1 MTSNA
6 DRRDAWLAVGA
17 PLLLVALWESAVHV
31 GILDARF
38 FPPPS
43 LVLVTL
49 TRLVADGTIAHHAL
63 VTIARV
69 VAGFAIGAAVGLAA
83 GLLLGT
89 IPTLRAALE
98 PTISALYVIPKV
110 AILPLV
116 MLIFGLG
123 EASKVA
129 IVAISTFFIAVIN
142 TTAAVVGV
150 EPMYLE
156 AGRAFGARRLRMFR
170 HVILPGALPVI
181 VTGLRLALGTAL
193 IVVIAAE
200 FVATQEGIGFF
211 IWHAWN
217 TLRPEE
223 MFAGFIVIAL
233 LGMLSY
239 AAIRWA
245 GRRMM
250 PWLEDDRPR
259 GGRIDHG

>member
-1 MTSNA
+1 MSPE
-6 DRRDAWLAVGA
+6 RRDRLLAAGA
-17 PLLLVALWESAVHV
+17 PLLLLALWEAAV
-31 GILDARF
+31 GIGLLDARL

-43 LVLVTL
+43 SVAVTL
-49 TRLVADGTIAHHAL
+49 YRLVAGGEVVRHAA
-63 VTIARV
+63 VTVLRV
-69 VAGFAIGAAVGLAA
+69 LAGFGIGASAGLVG
-83 GLLLGT
+83 GLLLGA
-89 IPTLRAALE
+89 IRPLRAALE

-123 EASKVA
+123 EASKIA
-129 IVAISTFFIAVIN
+129 IVAIATFFIVIIN

-150 EPMYLE
+150 EPIYLE
-156 AGRAFGARRLRMFR
+156 AGRAFGARGTQLFA
-170 HVILPGALPVI
+170 HVVLPGSLLAI

-200 FVATQEGIGFF
+200 FVATQEGIGYF

-223 MFAGFIVIAL
+223 LFAGFIVIGG

-239 AAIRWA
+239 AAIRWV
-245 GRRMM
+245 GRLVM
-250 PWLEDDRPR
+250 PWLEEDRVR
-259 GGRIDHG
+259 EGSIDHA

>member
-1 MTSNA
+1 MTA
-6 DRRDAWLAVGA
+6 DRRDRALATGA
-17 PLLLVALWESAVHV
+17 PVVLVALWEAAVRV
-31 GILDARF
+31 GMLDARF

-43 LVLVTL
+43 LVIVTL
-49 TRLVADGTIAHHAL
+49 YQLVAGGTIVRHTL
-63 VTIARV
+63 TTIARV
-69 VAGFAIGAAVGLAA
+69 LAGFGIGTATGLAA

-89 IPTLRAALE
+89 VRPLRVALE

-116 MLIFGLG
+116 MLVFGLG

-129 IVAISTFFIAVIN
+129 IVAIATFFIVTIN

-150 EPMYLE
+150 EPTYVE
-156 AGRAFGARRLRMFR
+156 AGRAFGARRLAMFR
-170 HVILPGALPVI
+170 HIILPGALPVI

-217 TLRPEE
+217 TLRPEQ
-223 MFAGFIVIAL
+223 MFAGFIVIAA

-239 AAIRWA
+239 AIIRWFA
-245 GRRMM
+245 RRVM
-250 PWLEDDRPR
+250 PWLEDDRPQE
-259 GGRIDHG
+259 GRIDHG

>member
-1 MTSNA
+1 MSEDGRN
-6 DRRDAWLAVGA
+6 RLLAIGA
-17 PLLLVALWESAVHV
+17 PVLLVALWEAAVRA

-43 LVLVTL
+43 LVVTTL
-49 TRLVADGTIAHHAL
+49 ARLLADGTIVQHVAIT
-63 VTIARV
+63 VARV
-69 VAGFAIGAAVGLAA
+69 LAGFAIGGAGGLAA

-89 IPTLRAALE
+89 VRSLRAALE

-123 EASKVA
+123 EASKIA
-129 IVAISTFFIAVIN
+129 IVAIATFFIVVIN
-142 TTAAVVGV
+142 TTAAVVGI
-150 EPMYLE
+150 EPTYLE
-156 AGRAFGARRLRMFR
+156 AGRAFGARRLQMFA
-170 HVILPGALPVI
+170 HVVLPGALPAI

-200 FVATQEGIGFF
+200 FVATQEGIGYF

-217 TLRPEE
+217 TLRPEQ
-223 MFAGFIVIAL
+223 MFAGFIVIGG

-239 AAIRWA
+239 AVIRWF
-245 GRRMM
+245 GQRIM
-250 PWLEDDRPR
+250 PWLEEDRQPE
-259 GGRIDHG
+259 GRIDHG

>member
-1 MTSNA
+1 MTPE
-6 DRRDAWLAVGA
+6 RRDRALATGA
-17 PLLLVALWESAVHV
+17 PLVLVALWESAVRAGV
-31 GILDARF
+31 LDARF

-49 TRLVADGTIAHHAL
+49 YELLADGTVLQHTL
-63 VTIARV
+63 TTVARV
-69 VAGFAIGAAVGLAA
+69 VAGFSIGAVAGLAA
-83 GLLLGT
+83 GLVLGT
-89 IPTLRAALE
+89 VQPLRTALE

-123 EASKVA
+123 EASKIA
-129 IVAISTFFIAVIN
+129 IVAIATFFIVIIN

-150 EPMYLE
+150 EPIYLE
-156 AGRAFGARRLRMFR
+156 AGRAFGARRLAMFG
-170 HVILPGALPVI
+170 HIILPGALPMI

-223 MFAGFIVIAL
+223 MFAGFIVIAV

-239 AAIRWA
+239 AVIRWS
-245 GRRMM
+245 GRKVM
-250 PWLEDDRPR
+250 PWLEDDRLR
-259 GGRIDHG
+259 EGRIDHG

>member
-1 MTSNA
+1 MSA
-6 DRRDAWLAVGA
+6 EGRDRLLAAGA
-17 PLLLVALWESAVHV
+17 PLLLLALWEAAVRA
-31 GILDARF
+31 GALDARF

-43 LVLVTL
+43 LVAATL
-49 TRLVADGTIAHHAL
+49 YRLVVDGEVVRHTA
-63 VTIARV
+63 VTVLRV
-69 VAGFAIGAAVGLAA
+69 LAGFAIGAGTGLVS

-89 IPTLRAALE
+89 LQPLRAALE

-129 IVAISTFFIAVIN
+129 IVAIATFFIVIIN

-150 EPMYLE
+150 EPIYLE
-156 AGRAFGARRLRMFR
+156 AGRAFGARRAQMFG
-170 HVILPGALPVI
+170 HIILPGALPAI

-200 FVATQEGIGFF
+200 FVATQEGIGYF

-217 TLRPEE
+217 TLRPEQ
-223 MFAGFIVIAL
+223 MFAGFIVIGG

-239 AAIRWA
+239 AAIRWF
-245 GRRMM
+245 GHRVM
-250 PWLEDDRPR
+250 PWVEDDRR
-259 GGRIDHG
+259 EGRIDHG

>member
-1 MTSNA
+1 VRQT
-6 DRRDAWLAVGA
+6 DRRDRLLAVSA
-17 PLLLVALWESAVHV
+17 PIALVALWEGAVRLGV
-31 GILDARF
+31 LDARF

-43 LVLVTL
+43 LVIVTL
-49 TRLVADGTIAHHAL
+49 YRLVVSGTVVQHTL
-63 VTIARV
+63 MTVARV
-69 VAGFAIGAAVGLAA
+69 LVGFGMGAAVGLAA
-83 GLLLGT
+83 GTALGAV
-89 IPTLRAALE
+89 PPLRVALE

-123 EASKVA
+123 EASKIA
-129 IVAISTFFIAVIN
+129 IVAISTFFIVVIN

-150 EPMYLE
+150 EPIYVE
-156 AGRAFGARRLRMFR
+156 AGRAFGARRLAMFR

-181 VTGLRLALGTAL
+181 ITGLRLALGTAL

-223 MFAGFIVIAL
+223 MFAGFIVIAV

-239 AAIRWA
+239 AVIRWF
-245 GRRMM
+245 GRRVT
-250 PWLEDDRPR
+250 PWLESDQRE
-259 GGRIDHG
+259 GRIDHG

>member
-1 MTSNA
+1 
-6 DRRDAWLAVGA
+6 V
-17 PLLLVALWESAVHV
+17 LVALWEAAVR
-31 GILDARF
+31 GRLLDARF

-43 LVLVTL
+43 LVLLTL
-49 TRLVADGTIAHHAL
+49 YQLLADGTIVQHT
-63 VTIARV
+63 VTTVARV
-69 VAGFAIGAAVGLAA
+69 LAGFGIGAAAGLAA
-83 GLLLGT
+83 GLALGT
-89 IPTLRAALE
+89 VQPLRVALE

-129 IVAISTFFIAVIN
+129 IVAIATFFIVVIN

-150 EPMYLE
+150 EPIYVE
-156 AGRAFGARRLRMFR
+156 AGRAFGARRLAMFR
-170 HVILPGALPVI
+170 HIVLPGALPVI
-181 VTGLRLALGTAL
+181 MTGMRLALGTAL

-223 MFAGFIVIAL
+223 MFAGFIVIAA

-239 AAIRWA
+239 AGIRWF
-245 GRRMM
+245 GYRVM
-250 PWLEDDRPR
+250 PWAQDERPR
-259 GGRIDHG
+259 EGRIDHG

>member
-1 MTSNA
+1 VTGPVR
-6 DRRDAWLAVGA
+6 DRWLAVGT
-17 PLLLVALWESAVHV
+17 PLLLVALWEAAVRT
-31 GILDARF
+31 GLLDARF

-43 LVLVTL
+43 LVLSTL
-49 TRLVADGTIAHHAL
+49 ARLIADGTVVQHTV
-63 VTIARV
+63 VTVGRV
-69 VAGFAIGAAVGLAA
+69 LAGFALGTAGGLAA

-89 IPTLRAALE
+89 IAPLRAALE

-123 EASKVA
+123 EASKIA
-129 IVAISTFFIAVIN
+129 IVAIATFFIVVIN
-142 TTAAVVGV
+142 TTAAVVNI
-150 EPMYLE
+150 EPLYIE
-156 AGRAFGARRLRMFR
+156 AGRAFGARRAALFR
-170 HVILPGALPVI
+170 HVVLPGALPMI

-223 MFAGFIVIAL
+223 MFAGFIVIAA

-239 AAIRWA
+239 AFIRRA
-245 GRRMM
+245 GLRLM
-250 PWLEDDRPR
+250 PWLEDDRLR
-259 GGRIDHG
+259 EGRIDHG